1 MINYIRHDEEFHF
14 IAKLVSGE
22 QLIGQGFATE
32 ENGETLLY
40 VSDPLEINIIIKQL
54 DNDKTIK
61 GVGLNKWMHFSN
73 EDFYIIREKDILTI
87 AGLSPEL
94 ISMYELFWK
103 KENDDDSL
111 SEKKVDLDPD
121 MGLLG
126 KVDDLR
132 SKLEKIYK
140 ES

>member
-40 VSDPLEINIIIKQL
+40 VSDPLEISIIIKQL
-54 DNDKTIK
+54 DNDKTVK

-103 KENDDDSL
+103 KENNDESL

-126 KVDDLR
+126 KVDELR

>member
-22 QLIGQGFATE
+22 QIIGEGFATE
-32 ENGETLLY
+32 EEGETLLY
-40 VSDPLEINIIIKQL
+40 VSNPLEINIIIKQL
-54 DNDKTIK
+54 DKDKTVK
-61 GVGLNKWMHFSN
+61 GVGLNKWMHFSE
-73 EDFYIIREKDILTI
+73 EDFYVIREKDILTI
-87 AGLSPEL
+87 AGLSSEL
-94 ISMYELFWK
+94 IAMYELFWQ
-103 KENDDDSL
+103 KENTDESL
-111 SEKKVDLDPD
+111 SEKKVDLDTE

-126 KVDDLR
+126 KVDDVR